1 MLNTP
6 KKSNPNIN
14 NNDKQFT
21 DQNPLKKANISIAS
35 TEINSNKKK
44 EIINNL
50 TPKKKSSSKI
60 EAIKTFCRI
69 RPIKGTNQLFSL
81 QQKNDKILN
90 INSANLEKLNVGNN
104 LKLINSYKFSK
115 VFGELSTQ
123 EEIFEYACKPLIDD
137 LILNQRSG
145 LVFIYGMTN
154 AGKTF
159 TVIGTPENPGILPQ
173 ALKTLLEYD
182 VKKINN
188 EKNANINFNYNFVEI
203 YNEDVFDL
211 LADVPKSKNK
221 YFKNKL
227 NVKENL
233 NSIFFLQDV
242 TFEKLDDLESFKL
255 SIFQKRK
262 NGIYFSFRKIN
273 NILNK

>member
-1 MLNTP
+1 MSITERLLNKEKLMLNTP

-14 NNDKQFT
+14 NNDKPFT
-21 DQNPLKKANISIAS
+21 EQNPLKKANISISS

-69 RPIKGTNQLFSL
+69 RPIKGTNQLFSIS
-81 QQKNDKILN
+81 QKDDKILN
-90 INSANLEKLNVGNN
+90 INSANWEKLNVGNN

-123 EEIFEYACKPLIDD
+123 EEIFEYTCKPLLDD

-145 LVFIYGMTN
+145 LVFTYGMTN

-182 VKKINN
+182 IKKINN

-203 YNEDVFDL
+203 YNEDVFDWFGWW
-211 LADVPKSKNK
+211 S
-221 YFKNKL
+221 Y
-227 NVKENL
+227 E
-233 NSIFFLQDV
+233 
-242 TFEKLDDLESFKL
+242 
-255 SIFQKRK
+255 
-262 NGIYFSFRKIN
+262 
-273 NILNK
+273 